1 MKTIVIPT
9 DFSNNAWRAAGYAAN
24 IYRNTPCRFVIF
36 HAYYEPGGALEPD
49 IPHII
54 ATRSKEINE
63 NLEKIKAEF
72 GEFEHHPDTII
83 ETVARY
89 GEPHTAIMTEV
100 KNEFADVIVMGK
112 AGASDSST
120 LGSLTMELLE
130 FLPCP
135 IICIPE
141 NSEVAPPKH
150 IMFAADYHNLKNLDQ
165 MNVLKEIAETN
176 KSRISIVNIKEDLQI
191 PVPIADGM
199 EGLVLHNFFGDI
211 PHEYFDHEE
220 KNVEEG
226 ILDFAHQKDVNLV
239 VMLNRSRKYWEDLF
253 HKSMSMAVGINS
265 DIPLLVLKD

>member
-24 IYRNTPCRFVIF
+24 IYRNIPCRFVLF
-36 HAYYEPGGALEPD
+36 HAYHQPGTVLEED

-63 NLEKIKAEF
+63 NLSKIKSEF
-72 GEFEHHPDTII
+72 EEFEHHADSTVETI
-83 ETVARY
+83 ARY
-89 GEPHTAIMTEV
+89 GEPAVAIVTEV
-100 KNEFADVIVMGK
+100 KNEFADAIVMGK
-112 AGASDSST
+112 AGSSGNMT

-141 NSEVAPPKH
+141 NSKVAPPEH
-150 IMFAADYHNLKNLDQ
+150 IMFAADYHNLNNPDQ
-165 MNVLKEIAETN
+165 LSILKDLAVPN
-176 KSRISIVNIKEDLQI
+176 KSKISIVNIKKDLKV
-191 PVPIADGM
+191 PVSVEDGM

-220 KNVEEG
+220 ENIEEG
-226 ILDFAHQKDVNLV
+226 LMNFAHQKDVNLI
-239 VMLNRSRKYWEDLF
+239 VMLNRNRKYWEDLF